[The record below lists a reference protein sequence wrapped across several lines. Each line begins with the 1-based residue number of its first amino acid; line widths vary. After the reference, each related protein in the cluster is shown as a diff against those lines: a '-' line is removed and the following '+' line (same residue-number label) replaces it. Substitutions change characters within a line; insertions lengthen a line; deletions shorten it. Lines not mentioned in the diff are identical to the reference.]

1 MTAMTGDP
9 FAAAADAARQLCHL
23 TDTRAFDVAIV
34 LGSGWGPAVEAIGT
48 PASTVPMTDLPGFP
62 VPSVAGH
69 AGTVT
74 AIECAGKQVVVLAG
88 RSHLY
93 EGHAPSVVVHGVRT
107 AVLAGCSI
115 VVLTNAAGSLRP
127 EWPVGGPVLIA
138 DHLNLTGRSPLA
150 GPAPPEGMPA
160 RFADLSDAYS
170 RRLRDVVTGIDPSMP
185 QGVYAALLGGSYETP
200 AEIRMLRTL
209 GADLVGMSTALETI
223 AAVHLGAE
231 VLGLSLVTNLAAG
244 LSAAPLDHREVLAAG
259 AGAAGDVGRLL
270 RAFIENV

>member
-1 MTAMTGDP
+1 MTQEA
-9 FAAAADAARQLCHL
+9 FAAAAARQLCRM
-23 TDTRAFDVAIV
+23 TDCEAFDVAIV
-34 LGSGWGPAVEAIGT
+34 LGSGWGSAVDALGAAVT
-48 PASTVPMTDLPGFP
+48 RLPMTEVPGFP

-74 AIECAGKQVVVLAG
+74 VVDIAAKRVVVLAG

-93 EGHAPSVVVHGVRT
+93 EGHSPSTVVHGVRT
-107 AVLAGCSI
+107 AVLAGCST

-127 EWPVGGPVLIA
+127 DWPVGGPVLIA
-138 DHLNLTGRSPLA
+138 DHLNLTGHSPLV
-150 GPAPPEGMPA
+150 GSPPPEGMPA
-160 RFADLSDAYS
+160 RFADLTDAYS
-170 RRLRDVVTGIDPSMP
+170 HRLRQLVQTIAPSIP
-185 QGVYAALLGGSYETP
+185 EGVYAALLGGRYETP
-200 AEIRMLRTL
+200 AEIRMLRTI

-244 LSAAPLDHREVLAAG
+244 LSAGPLDHREVLAAG

-270 RAFIENV
+270 RSFVESL

>member
-1 MTAMTGDP
+1 MTGEP
-9 FAAAADAARQLCHL
+9 FGAAAEAARQLHHL
-23 TDTRAFDVAIV
+23 TGCDAFDIAVV
-34 LGSGWGPAVEAIGT
+34 LGSGWGPAVEAIG
-48 PASTVPMTDLPGFP
+48 PSSTTVSMTDVPGFP
-62 VPSVAGH
+62 APSVAGH

-74 AIECAGKQVVVLAG
+74 DIDVAGKRVLVLAG

-93 EGHAPSVVVHGVRT
+93 EGHSPSTVVHGVRT

-127 EWPVGGPVLIA
+127 DWPVGAPALIA
-138 DHLNLTGRSPLA
+138 DHLNLTGHSPLV
-150 GPAPPEGMPA
+150 GPPPPEGLPV
-160 RFADLSDAYS
+160 RFADLTDAYS
-170 RRLRDVVTGIDPSMP
+170 SRLRAVVRAIDPSVP
-185 QGVYAALLGGSYETP
+185 EGVYAALLGGSYETP

-244 LSAAPLDHREVLAAG
+244 LSAAALDHQSVLAAG
-259 AGAAGDVGRLL
+259 ADAAVGLGRLL
-270 RAFIENV
+270 RAFIESV